1 MADQD
6 TSLPTLDISALPGP
20 DTIHRQELPNGI
32 IVMTRENF
40 ASPSVVIS
48 GHVHAGA
55 LFEPEEK
62 AGLANLTASA
72 LMRGTQRRSFNE
84 IYETIEGI
92 GANLGVGG
100 GTHFA
105 SFRGKSLAD
114 DLNTLLDLL
123 SDVLREPEFPQAPVE
138 QLKGEKLTTLAMRDQ
153 NTRSVAAMT
162 FEELA
167 YGDHPYRQ
175 ASDGYRETVSDLTRD
190 DLADFH
196 ARRYGPRGLVIAVV
210 GAVQSEAA
218 VDAVEAALG
227 DWKGPEVDPLS
238 EVSDAPG
245 PDRVVRKDVAMTGK
259 TQADIVLGAPGP
271 RRSHPH
277 YLAAAL
283 GNSVLGRFGLMGRI
297 GDVVRE
303 QAGLAYYAYSS
314 LGGGLGPG
322 PWRVIAGVNPA
333 NVEQAVELCRSEIR
347 RFSTEKVEPQELQDV
362 QANFIG
368 SLPLQLE
375 SNEGVARGL
384 VHIERHDLGLDYY
397 QRFPELIANVTRD
410 ELLETAAEHLDA
422 DRLAVA
428 VAGPDSAEG

>member
-6 TSLPTLDISALPGP
+6 ASLPTLDINALPGP
-20 DTIHRQELPNGI
+20 DTIHRQELPNGV
-32 IVMTRENF
+32 IVLTRENF

-55 LFEPEEK
+55 LFEPAEK
-62 AGLANLTASA
+62 AGLANLSASA
-72 LMRGTQRRSFNE
+72 LMRGTQQRSFNE

-105 SFRGKSLAD
+105 SFRGKSLAE

-167 YGDHPYRQ
+167 YADHPYGQ
-175 ASDGYRETVSDLTRD
+175 PSDGYRETVADLTRD
-190 DLADFH
+190 DLAEFH
-196 ARRYGPRGLVIAVV
+196 ARRYGPQGLVIAVV

-218 VDAVEAALG
+218 VDAVAAALG
-227 DWKGPEVDPLS
+227 DWKGPQVEPLE
-238 EVSDAPG
+238 EVSDAPA
-245 PDRVVRKDVAMTGK
+245 PDKLVRKDIAMTGK
-259 TQADIVLGAPGP
+259 TQADIVVGAPGP

-283 GNSVLGRFGLMGRI
+283 GNSILGRFGLMGRI

-303 QAGLAYYAYSS
+303 EAGLAYYAYSS

-333 NVEQAVELCRSEIR
+333 NVEQAVELCRSEIG
-347 RFSTEKVEPQELQDV
+347 RFSTEMVDPQELKDV

-384 VHIERHDLGLDYY
+384 VHIERHALGLDYY
-397 QRFPELIANVTRD
+397 QRFPELIASVTRG

-428 VAGPDSAEG
+428 VAGPDSTEG